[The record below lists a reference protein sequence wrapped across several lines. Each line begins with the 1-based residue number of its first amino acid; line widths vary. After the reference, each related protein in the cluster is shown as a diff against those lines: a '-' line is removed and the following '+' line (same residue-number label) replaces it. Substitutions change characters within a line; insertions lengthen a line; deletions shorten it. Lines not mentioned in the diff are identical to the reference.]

1 MNWNLKLKYIVCKEQ
16 INIVILKEEIDIVI
30 LKEEIDIVILSCHD
44 QFCSDIS
51 IVTRTTN

>member
-1 MNWNLKLKYIVCKEQ
+1 MNWILKLKYIVCKEQ

-30 LKEEIDIVILSCHD
+30 LSCHD
-44 QFCSDIS
+44 HFFSDIS

>member
-1 MNWNLKLKYIVCKEQ
+1 MNWILKLKYIVCKEQ
-16 INIVILKEEIDIVI
+16 INIVILKEEIDV
-30 LKEEIDIVILSCHD
+30 VILSCHD